1 MRKKLNLTITFNFQ
15 TCQWRAPTEGRR
27 EGLVAGG
34 KIQVHAWFKISHFL
48 EDLTITF
55 CLVAFKQM
63 EKTAMMLKISL
74 RDFWFRGLGIH
85 DGGGWW
91 KDLYPYP
98 SSASASQSKIPVCRR
113 ETLKVRLKMAS
124 TVTGSLIISVILSN
138 WQILPDANDGVGD
151 GDGGGWQPVVSEAP
165 ILDQL
170 QALALQKSYF
180 MMIIWWQSADSD
192 GNDNGPTSGKTGKQV
207 ILAGFQKLSHC

>member
-1 MRKKLNLTITFNFQ
+1 MLVIRRHGALPSTVKNIFFLNWLVHWLVIGFLKLWSMYAIKLTDITTWEGERHGSKAAKALAGDLNHYMSLSTEENDQTEMPKKLNLTMTFNFQ
-15 TCQWRAPTEGRR
+15 TCQWRALTEGRR

-98 SSASASQSKIPVCRR
+98 SSAFW
-113 ETLKVRLKMAS
+113 TLQYDICV
-124 TVTGSLIISVILSN
+124 
-138 WQILPDANDGVGD
+138 
-151 GDGGGWQPVVSEAP
+151 
-165 ILDQL
+165 
-170 QALALQKSYF
+170 
-180 MMIIWWQSADSD
+180 
-192 GNDNGPTSGKTGKQV
+192 
-207 ILAGFQKLSHC
+207 

>member
-1 MRKKLNLTITFNFQ
+1 MYAIKLTEITTWEGERHGSKPAKALASDLNHYMSLSTEENDQTEMPKKLNLTMTFNFQ
-15 TCQWRAPTEGRR
+15 TCQWRALTEGRR

-98 SSASASQSKIPVCRR
+98 SSAFW
-113 ETLKVRLKMAS
+113 TLQYDICV
-124 TVTGSLIISVILSN
+124 
-138 WQILPDANDGVGD
+138 
-151 GDGGGWQPVVSEAP
+151 
-165 ILDQL
+165 
-170 QALALQKSYF
+170 
-180 MMIIWWQSADSD
+180 
-192 GNDNGPTSGKTGKQV
+192 
-207 ILAGFQKLSHC
+207 